1 MTSKIIFAVIFF
13 SSILFFLYSAIEL
26 IKTIKIGKPENRTDN
41 IAIRLKNLFVIGIIN
56 SKLFRKKFAGFLHIC
71 IFWGFLVLIIMVIEG
86 YLQIFFPGFSF
97 SFIGKFYNVISA
109 VEDIFG
115 AIVLLSAS
123 ISLIRRYIGTPQR
136 LKVDKSS
143 RLDATLILA
152 LIILIMIMMFGTNSE
167 KILLGNNEGVKPV
180 SHAIASIF
188 SSGSLSVME
197 FFLWAHNI
205 LILFFL
211 NYLPYSK
218 HLHVLTSLPNVF
230 LSNVNIVGKNTL
242 KPLNFKDESITQF
255 GAKEVQDL
263 SWKQILDGFTCT
275 ECGRCTEACPAN
287 STGKLLNPKKIITKI
302 RKRAQSREKFL
313 DTPLVPEYI
322 SPQELWA
329 CTTCGAC
336 VEECPVTIDHLTSII
351 DMRRNLAMM
360 ESDFPQELTTVF
372 RNLENNESPWAF
384 GSEERDEW
392 INEFTNEYPDNT
404 LVKMQNIENSDKID
418 VLFWVGC
425 IGAFDKRYRN
435 VTKSFAR
442 IMSVA
447 NIKFGVLG
455 LEEKCNGDVAR
466 RLGNEFLAQQFINSN
481 VETFKKYN
489 VSKVV
494 TMCPHCLH
502 SLKNEYPKF
511 GIKLE
516 VIHHTDFIASL
527 LKEGKIKSVKSN
539 NEKVTYHD
547 SCYLGRY
554 NSIYDAPREV
564 IKSVNGIELFEMKRS
579 HSRGFCCGAGG
590 GRLFMEE
597 TEGKRINI
605 ERTEEALNTGA
616 QVIASA
622 CPFCMTMLSD
632 GIKAKEKANEVKVK
646 DISEIISESL

>member
-86 YLQIFFPGFSF
+86 FLQIFFPGFSF